1 MSFNSRLFIVVII
14 LSFSNIV
21 VAQTDTINDPENN
34 RLRRNVTELFI
45 QRGSPTGD
53 NYAGNGLSGGLGFG
67 IRTQAYLY
75 KGLYIGAGLSN
86 DFMKVNDMNVVGN
99 YDRATKFNAYLF
111 AGYDYRFTDLWHITG
126 DIGIGY
132 SQNKNRQ
139 TTAQGGAKFR
149 DSGTLFRFTTS
160 IEYEFTPAISVF
172 ASPSFE
178 MVDYKIATAP
188 ALSNT
193 FSNGN
198 YFNVAI
204 GIRISDNIASIDRLK
219 RDIDR
224 IEAIPEDQRGGV
236 QRIRLKIYK
245 KRLARRLARRN

>member
-1 MSFNSRLFIVVII
+1 MSFNFRFLII
-14 LSFSNIV
+14 AITLLLSNSMF
-21 VAQTDTINDPENN
+21 AQTDSISDPESS
-34 RLRRNVTELFI
+34 RLRRNVTDLFI
-45 QRGSPTGD
+45 QRGTPMGD
-53 NYAGNGLSGGLGFG
+53 NYIGNGLSGGLGFG

-75 KGLYIGAGLSN
+75 KGLYIGAALSN
-86 DFMKVNDMNVVGN
+86 DFMKVNDVDIVGN

-111 AGYDYRFTDLWHITG
+111 AGYDYRFTDLWHVTG

-188 ALSNT
+188 ALSNA
-193 FSNGN
+193 FNSGN

-245 KRLARRLARRN
+245 KRLARRLARKN